1 LRSSR
6 EVKILL
12 SEMQSMH
19 EHSTTDTDQADN
31 LSESYLEIDAF
42 LESISRTCI
51 KNDWLT
57 GSGKFAINEAMN

>member
-1 LRSSR
+1 
-6 EVKILL
+6 
-12 SEMQSMH
+12 MQSMH